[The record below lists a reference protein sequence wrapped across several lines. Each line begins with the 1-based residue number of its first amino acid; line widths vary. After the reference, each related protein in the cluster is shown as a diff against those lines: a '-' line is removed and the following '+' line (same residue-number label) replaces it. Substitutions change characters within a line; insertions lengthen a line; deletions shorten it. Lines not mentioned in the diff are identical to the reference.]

1 MSEVST
7 YNTTHQSFKN
17 RKKYGNLKLMKKII
31 YKKIKNSFFF
41 LHDSKIT
48 MKCKNHSILGWKS
61 DTKQKSPIQSK
72 YFFKAGRYSRH
83 FLIECSKYQDFHRCF
98 QNSLSFLLKKKK
110 MALSSLSSF
119 CLIAMEMG
127 AISFRFVFER
137 AQQFQG
143 ADWLSTIN
151 MGVNLSIIILIPIDV
166 YRCLCP
172 SCLSI

>member
-1 MSEVST
+1 
-7 YNTTHQSFKN
+7 
-17 RKKYGNLKLMKKII
+17 
-31 YKKIKNSFFF
+31 
-41 LHDSKIT
+41 
-48 MKCKNHSILGWKS
+48 MKCKNHNILGWKS

-72 YFFKAGRYSRH
+72 YFFNAGRYSRH

-110 MALSSLSSF
+110 MAFSSLSSF

-166 YRCLCP
+166 YTDAYVHHVCQFNIYLSLLLSLSLPPPPLSLPP
-172 SCLSI
+172 SHK